1 MGRTNSVLARNLLN
15 TFTRL
20 EFLKNLTDLLWFE
33 SFTFHNTLLKLS
45 IIFLFSNSLF
55 FREAYRWTICKP
67 LNTRKKQKITSA
79 NKGLASGGAN
89 VPVRQFFVNLRFV
102 AR

>member
-1 MGRTNSVLARNLLN
+1 MGRTNSMFARNLLN

-20 EFLKNLTDLLWFE
+20 EFLKNLTDLLRFE

-55 FREAYRWTICKP
+55 FREAYTKRPIYTTGTGKRYW
-67 LNTRKKQKITSA
+67 KITA
-79 NKGLASGGAN
+79 LCFIEFGAQNGGVMQAEK
-89 VPVRQFFVNLRFV
+89 Q
-102 AR
+102 AD